1 MQNYKK
7 VYKHTLQVN
16 QNIYKRIEPAEQAE
30 SVVQAGLNKAAHND
44 YSKDLGGWYDEVK
57 YPGFDSQN
65 IKPYV

>member
-30 SVVQAGLNKAAHND
+30 SVVQDGLNKAAQ
-44 YSKDLGGWYDEVK
+44 KWYDEVK
-57 YPGFDSQN
+57 VPGFDSQN

>member
-1 MQNYKK
+1 MGLNS
-7 VYKHTLQVN
+7 
-16 QNIYKRIEPAEQAE
+16 AEQAE

-44 YSKDLGGWYDEVK
+44 YSKDFGGWYDEVK